1 MRATIAGLRWDI
13 TSPSFYRLAEPQSTA
28 ATIDVS
34 FLGDRW
40 YLFLEH
46 NNRVVTQP
54 FANRDDA
61 LAQVVRAF
69 QNVGLI

>member
-13 TSPSFYRLAEPQSTA
+13 TSPSCYRLAEPETTA
-28 ATIDVS
+28 ATVDVA

-40 YLFLEH
+40 FLFLEH
-46 NNRVVTQP
+46 NNRVCTQS

-69 QNVGLI
+69 QNVGLL

>member
-13 TSPSFYRLAEPQSTA
+13 TSPSFYRLAEPAHTA
-28 ATIDVS
+28 ATVDVS

-40 YLFLEH
+40 FLFLEH

-54 FANRDDA
+54 FKRRDDA
-61 LAQVVRAF
+61 LAMVVRAF
-69 QNVGLI
+69 TNVGLL